1 VDMTY
6 TYAAHNMGQL
16 VNLNLF

>member
-1 VDMTY
+1 MTY

-16 VNLNLF
+16 VNLDLF